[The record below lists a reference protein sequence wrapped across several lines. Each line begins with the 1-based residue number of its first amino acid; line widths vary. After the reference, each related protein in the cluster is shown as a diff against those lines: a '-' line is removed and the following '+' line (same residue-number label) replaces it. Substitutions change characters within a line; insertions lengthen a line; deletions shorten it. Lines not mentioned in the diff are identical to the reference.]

1 MQRRDTR
8 GDSVDPPMG
17 ITIHAPLASLVT
29 LLVLLIGCSGGSNLE
44 SDAAA
49 TPRPPTGFVN
59 SDGYRIYYEVEG
71 EGHPLVLVH
80 GWSSSIEK
88 GWRDT
93 GWIDALSPYRQVI
106 AIDIRGHGESDK
118 PHVQEAY
125 SYGVMARDVIAVMD
139 YLGVER
145 ADFVGYSLGA
155 FSGTWLLGRQGERFS
170 SAVLMGI
177 GDEDDESIASAE
189 AIASGLR
196 APDSSAIEDVV
207 GLAYRAFVESDP
219 RNDLE
224 ALALAAL
231 QMWPEGFPRELGGP
245 GLADLAIPVLVLNG
259 ANDVPYVDT
268 DELLAAAIPAAMLVE
283 IPAANHLSVL
293 TDPRFRAEVI
303 NFLPQ

>member
-1 MQRRDTR
+1 MQRRDPR

-17 ITIHAPLASLVT
+17 ITIHAPLASLFV
-29 LLVLLIGCSGGSNLE
+29 LLVLLVGCSDGSNLE
-44 SDAAA
+44 SEAAA
-49 TPRPPTGFVN
+49 TPRPPSGFVN

-80 GWSSSIEK
+80 GWSSSVEK
-88 GWRDT
+88 GWRET
-93 GWIDALSPYRQVI
+93 GWIDALSPHRQVI

-118 PHVQEAY
+118 PHVQAAY
-125 SYGVMARDVIAVMD
+125 SYAAMARDIIAVMD
-139 YLGVER
+139 YLGVDQ

-177 GDEDDESIASAE
+177 GDENEESIASAE

-196 APDSSAIEDVV
+196 APDISEVDNAV
-207 GLAYRAFVESDP
+207 GLAYRVFVESDP
-219 RNDLE
+219 NNDLE

-245 GLADLAIPVLVLNG
+245 GLANLAIPVLVLNG
-259 ANDVPYVDT
+259 ADDVPYVDT
-268 DELLAAAIPAAMLVE
+268 DELLAGAIPAGMLVE

-293 TDPRFRAEVI
+293 NDSRFRAEVI
-303 NFLPQ
+303 NFLPD